1 MKEHLKQYAFKPG
14 QSGNPEGRPPTG
26 RQLALACLERWL
38 LTHGEEYMEALGKEA
53 LAKPIRFGRDILV
66 PLFPKEMLITSK
78 DGEGRVAIWRGL
90 LEVGMSEKTDEVMQA
105 VPAIEADCKEVTDVS
120 NP

>member
-1 MKEHLKQYAFKPG
+1 MKEHLKQFAFKPG

-38 LTHGEEYMEALGKEA
+38 LAHGEEYMEALGKEA
-53 LAKPIRFGRDILV
+53 LAKPIQFGRDILI
-66 PLFPKEMLITSK
+66 PLFPKEMLITSR
-78 DGEGRVAIWRGL
+78 DGDGKTAIWHCLTEMAARASNGDAT
-90 LEVGMSEKTDEVMQA
+90 EQT
-105 VPAIEADCKEVTDVS
+105 AIEADCKEVPDAG